1 MPGVWVVLLPPP
13 PPSRTLPPPPLLS
26 FFLERKVTEVSRLYI
41 IALIAAILVAV
52 VDVAAVDATAL
63 AASSVRSV
71 IVVWPSRDAY
81 SSRMWP
87 SCWVDLSSSAAA
99 YSIAAV

>member
-1 MPGVWVVLLPPP
+1 M
-13 PPSRTLPPPPLLS
+13 
-26 FFLERKVTEVSRLYI
+26 EREVTMAARLCI
-41 IALIAAILVAV
+41 IALIAAISVVV
-52 VDVAAVDATAL
+52 VDVSAVESAAL

-71 IVVWPSRDAY
+71 SVVWQSRDAY

-99 YSIAAV
+99 YYIATV